1 MAPSCSGL
9 FSMLVGH
16 TQAHDGTGRAAAAS
30 ALVVS
35 VDRYG
40 TGVDPSKRSA
50 PGFAVSGDGGVD
62 PVALR
67 PSHPAQRA
75 GRGDQGRTADGTT
88 RAAARCRSRHL
99 HGRREAHRRQR
110 PACQMRAISTVFST
124 HLVCHRTSSR
134 REESMVP
141 GATSA
146 KEGARVGVAHPS
158 VTETVCFN
166 RSDGLLGHALLLW

>member
-1 MAPSCSGL
+1 MVQNRSVITYALLSPPP
-9 FSMLVGH
+9 
-16 TQAHDGTGRAAAAS
+16 GRS
-30 ALVVS
+30 PCPPVPR
-35 VDRYG
+35 VDSYG
-40 TGVDPSKRSA
+40 IGVDPIKRSA

-75 GRGDQGRTADGTT
+75 GRGDQGRTTDGTT

-99 HGRREAHRRQR
+99 HGRRDAHRRQR
-110 PACQMRAISTVFST
+110 PACQMRVISTVCST
-124 HLVCHRTSSR
+124 HLVCHQTSSR

-158 VTETVCFN
+158 VTETVRLN
-166 RSDGLLGHALLLW
+166 RSADPFGHALLLW